1 MTFIAFETLFMYRRM
16 RQRHITSVTTPNYK
30 AKLSFTLIL
39 AVVAGILDGSGN
51 VFYALSISQGALV
64 LAGALV
70 AMLPATLAL
79 SGKFLFKEKLS
90 SKQYM
95 GVLLSV
101 AGALLIAL

>member
-1 MTFIAFETLFMYRRM
+1 M
-16 RQRHITSVTTPNYK
+16 
-30 AKLSFTLIL
+30 
-39 AVVAGILDGSGN
+39 
-51 VFYALSISQGALV
+51 
-64 LAGALV
+64 AGALV

>member
-1 MTFIAFETLFMYRRM
+1 MDRET
-16 RQRHITSVTTPNYK
+16 S
-30 AKLSFTLIL
+30 STL
-39 AVVAGILDGSGN
+39 
-51 VFYALSISQGALV
+51 YPYPRGALV

-90 SKQYM
+90 SKQYI